1 MPGTSEGTAKID
13 GIIAQAY
20 ECLFEP
26 AGWDDVLT
34 SLAQL
39 VGGESALIY
48 VRPRSAGTGVL
59 RTSFGFDPGYDLER
73 YSSYYE
79 ARSPLIARYRR
90 CAVGHV
96 AALGGYAFSAEYRE
110 TEYFQDWVR
119 PQRFADML
127 GAHLVRT
134 PNTYA
139 WLSIRRAHE
148 RGMYAPSTVRAASR
162 LAPHLGR
169 AIQLGAEL
177 ERQRALADSALQS
190 LEMMG
195 VGVLIVD
202 ANAKL
207 LIANSAAD
215 DLLTVGDGLRSW
227 AGRLCCDRPQES
239 NALQNAIG
247 AVARTPGRGPAVAT
261 DLRISRTLA
270 DSPLTVHVLPTAAVP
285 AKTGLAPGAAAAAVF
300 AIDPAARIANVDGFA
315 AAHGLTG
322 AERGVLREI
331 VRCGG
336 LVATAKKLNVALPTA
351 RTHLQH
357 IFQKTGTANQAE
369 LVARVMCSPVRS
381 R

>member
-1 MPGTSEGTAKID
+1 MPGASGDTAKID

-26 AGWDDVLT
+26 AAWDHVLT
-34 SLAQL
+34 SFAQL

-48 VRPRSAGTGVL
+48 VRPRTAGVGIL
-59 RTSFGFDPGYDLER
+59 RTSFGFDPHYDLER

-79 ARSPLIARYRR
+79 ARSPLIPRYRSSR
-90 CAVGHV
+90 AGHV
-96 AALGGYAFSAEYRE
+96 TALGNYAFSAEYRE

-127 GAHLVRT
+127 GSHLVRT
-134 PNTYA
+134 QSLYA
-139 WLSIRRAHE
+139 WLSIRRADE
-148 RGMYAPSTVRAASR
+148 RGIYTSPAVRAANR
-162 LAPHLGR
+162 LAPHFGR

-177 ERQRALADSALQS
+177 ERQRGLADSALQS

-195 VGVLIVD
+195 VGVVIVD

-207 LIANSAAD
+207 MITNSAAD
-215 DLLTVGDGLRSW
+215 ALLKIGDGLRSW
-227 AGRLCCDRPQES
+227 AGRLCCNRTQDS
-239 NALQNAIG
+239 NALQTAIG
-247 AVARTPGRGPAVAT
+247 AVARTPGTDPAVAT

-270 DSPLTVHVLPTAAVP
+270 NSPLTVHVLPIAAVP
-285 AKTGLAPGAAAAAVF
+285 AKIGLAPCAAAAVF
-300 AIDPAARIANVDGFA
+300 AIDPEARIANVDGFA
-315 AAHGLTG
+315 VAYGLTG

-336 LVATAKKLNVALPTA
+336 LVATARKLKVGLPTA

-357 IFQKTGTANQAE
+357 IFQKTGTRSQAE
-369 LVARVMCSPVRS
+369 LVARVICTPVRARS
-381 R
+381 